1 MYKQLVCLVLGT
13 LAVGSQAFMPAAP
26 LVKASASAAAR
37 VIQPAVPETG
47 ACHCAGWC
55 RSHGCRVLFV
65 PGMGYGGLSGGQALD
80 RWTTD
85 RMKMV
90 RRHRGWTRAMHT

>member
-47 ACHCAGWC
+47 ACHCT
-55 RSHGCRVLFV
+55 GCVMVVVACHVV
-65 PGMGYGGLSGGQALD
+65 PGMGYGGLGGGQALD

>member
-26 LVKASASAAAR
+26 LHKASASSAAR

-47 ACHCAGWC
+47 ACCVGLYVVLVVSSGLDWIGLNAYVVRVWVRMDGWEL
-55 RSHGCRVLFV
+55 GV
-65 PGMGYGGLSGGQALD
+65 
-80 RWTTD
+80 
-85 RMKMV
+85 
-90 RRHRGWTRAMHT
+90 RHRGWTYCSLP

>member
-26 LVKASASAAAR
+26 LVKASASSAAR

-47 ACHCAGWC
+47 ASVCHCVGGGCGLARPLQGW
-55 RSHGCRVLFV
+55 SSEWIGGEAFWGCVIGVGPTYPWPKLA
-65 PGMGYGGLSGGQALD
+65 SID
-80 RWTTD
+80 RLTD
-85 RMKMV
+85 
-90 RRHRGWTRAMHT
+90 

>member
-26 LVKASASAAAR
+26 LVKASASSAAR

-47 ACHCAGWC
+47 AC
-55 RSHGCRVLFV
+55 V
-65 PGMGYGGLSGGQALD
+65 
-80 RWTTD
+80 
-85 RMKMV
+85 
-90 RRHRGWTRAMHT
+90 

>member
-26 LVKASASAAAR
+26 LVKASASSAAR

-47 ACHCAGWC
+47 ACCFW
-55 RSHGCRVLFV
+55 
-65 PGMGYGGLSGGQALD
+65 
-80 RWTTD
+80 
-85 RMKMV
+85 
-90 RRHRGWTRAMHT
+90 